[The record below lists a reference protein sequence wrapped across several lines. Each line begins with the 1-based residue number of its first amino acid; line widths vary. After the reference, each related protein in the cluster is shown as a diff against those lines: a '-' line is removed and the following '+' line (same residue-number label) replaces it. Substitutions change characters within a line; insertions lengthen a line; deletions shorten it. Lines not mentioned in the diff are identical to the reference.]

1 MEIKKMVAEMKK
13 KSDKKGGIKNIYFI
27 ACGGSLAG
35 LYAGWYLMDR
45 EARNF
50 RVGLYNASEFIQT
63 TPKAFGEDTLCI
75 CSYFERYA
83 GSGGSDQILQGKR
96 SVYEL
101 QSAEREMKR
110 QQNMQMGL
118 SGLNQSEKLQHQC
131 WKRM

>member
-75 CSYFERYA
+75 CSTLKGTPEVEEAIKFCKENGAYTIAICGEGNEATTKYA
-83 GSGGSDQILQGKR
+83 DGVIR
-96 SVYEL
+96 F
-101 QSAEREMKR
+101 
-110 QQNMQMGL
+110 
-118 SGLNQSEKLQHQC
+118 
-131 WKRM
+131 